1 MMLVLLTRFLR
12 VIGLMRAYLLA
23 ACLAAP
29 AILQAQTVDPRLI
42 PILTGS
48 VGRTARIQVDSG
60 SSMTTGAIERIRSDT
75 LFLMPKSGIPQT
87 LSVPRIVRVDIRE
100 ALSADSRLRR
110 TRLGAVAG
118 VLIGAVIGYEIAKPR
133 VRRAERQDDVPYAQI
148 DYLIDPLVGA
158 VVGGA
163 IGAASGNAW
172 PDRWVTRY
180 P

>member
-1 MMLVLLTRFLR
+1 
-12 VIGLMRAYLLA
+12 MRAYLLV

-60 SSMTTGAIERIRSDT
+60 SSLVNGAIELVRADT
-75 LFLMPKSGIPQT
+75 LFLIPRSGLPQT
-87 LSVPRIVRVDIRE
+87 LSVSRIVRVDIRE
-100 ALSADSRLRR
+100 ELSAEARLRR
-110 TRLGAVAG
+110 TRLAVVAG
-118 VLIGAVIGYEIAKPR
+118 ALMGAVIGYEIAKPR
-133 VRRAERQDDVPYAQI
+133 VRRDERKDDVPFVQI
-148 DYLIDPLVGA
+148 DYLIDPLIGA

-163 IGAASGNAW
+163 IGGASGNAW
-172 PDRWVTRY
+172 PDHWVTRY